1 MSTARLLRW
10 LLVLLLLANLV
21 AAAAWLVR
29 PQLRAIGWLPT
40 PPQRIAVWRQTL
52 PMPCEPPAAAQP
64 LAAAPAASETP
75 PAAAPKTTATPV
87 EGATPAET
95 GELAET
101 AVPMATGTS
110 PEIAPPLAPDA
121 LLCALVGPF
130 AAQAAAQA
138 ARQHIVESGGSAA
151 LRAEANTDYLVFLPP
166 AANQAAAGRTRQAL
180 HGQGIDAYV
189 IPTGKRRHA
198 VSIGV
203 FSQRERAVAQQRR
216 AEALG
221 YAPQLAARNHA
232 PTYWL
237 LARASVA
244 TLAEL
249 PYAPCAE
256 PPDAEM

>member
-1 MSTARLLRW
+1 MSTVRLLRW

-21 AAAAWLVR
+21 AAAAWLAR
-29 PQLRAIGWLPT
+29 PQLRALGWLPT
-40 PPQRIAVWRQTL
+40 PPQRIAVWQRTL
-52 PMPCEPPAAAQP
+52 PMPPEPPAAVKP
-64 LAAAPAASETP
+64 PAAVPAASEI
-75 PAAAPKTTATPV
+75 PATAAPETTAPPV
-87 EGATPAET
+87 ETATAAKT

-101 AVPMATGTS
+101 PAPAAADTL
-110 PEIAPPLAPDA
+110 PETAPPPAPDP
-121 LLCALVGPF
+121 LLCAVVGPF
-130 AAQAAAQA
+130 EDQAAVHA
-138 ARQHIVESGGSAA
+138 ARQRIVESGGSAA
-151 LRAEANTDYLVFLPP
+151 LRTEANTDYLVFLPP

-203 FSQRERAVAQQRR
+203 FSQRERAEAQQQR

-221 YAPQLAARNHA
+221 YAPQLAVRNHA
-232 PTYWL
+232 ATYRL
-237 LARASVA
+237 LARVPAA

-249 PYAPCAE
+249 PHAPCAE